1 MVDTRRD
8 YVAVKVDICNAF
20 NECGRAVTIDNFQA
34 EPSINYL
41 AWLAAV
47 ILAPET
53 GLENGGGKG
62 LLKVSHKR
70 IFGVLCSLSRVFRI
84 VREMCRVVRKAGGT
98 GTLWRPDMIKG
109 ADALTLTAEI
119 LWKFG
124 TSGN

>member
-1 MVDTRRD
+1 MEIRTD
-8 YVAVKVDICNAF
+8 YVAVNVDICNVF
-20 NECGRAVTIDNFQA
+20 NECDRVAAIQNLQA
-34 EPSINYL
+34 ESSINYL

-84 VREMCRVVRKAGGT
+84 VREMCRVVRKAG
-98 GTLWRPDMIKG
+98 
-109 ADALTLTAEI
+109 E
-119 LWKFG
+119 
-124 TSGN
+124 SGIFWMDDGYIIGLSDVISRH